1 MKVKIILISL
11 LSMSVSIFYA
21 CSVGAEAPITSFSE
35 CVAAGNIVL
44 RSYPARCVTKDG
56 QSFVDDSAKQ
66 ILPLQDPAQDRKICK
81 NLCGNGSC
89 EEMVCMAAGCP
100 CPESAESCPSDCK
113 K

>member
-1 MKVKIILISL
+1 MKAKILLMSMLFISAA
-11 LSMSVSIFYA
+11 IFNA
-21 CSVGAEAPITSFSE
+21 CSVGAETPVTSFAE
-35 CVAAGNIVL
+35 CVAAGNRVL

-56 QSFVDDSAKQ
+56 QSFVDESAKQ
-66 ILPLQDPAQDRKICK
+66 FLPLEEPIQGQKICK
-81 NLCGNGSC
+81 DVCGNGSC

>member
-1 MKVKIILISL
+1 MKAKLLLASL
-11 LSMSVSIFYA
+11 LLVAISIFNA

-35 CVAAGNIVL
+35 CVAAGNVVL

-56 QSFVDDSAKQ
+56 QSFVDESAKK
-66 ILPLQDPAQDRKICK
+66 ILLLDEPAQEQKICK
-81 NLCGNGSC
+81 DLCGNGSC

-100 CPESAESCPSDCK
+100 CAESEESCPADCK